1 MSTYSLEYEGI
12 PLFFWVDSVVDKQIL
27 FLLCYEGLDR
37 EMLYGCLIE
46 SGQAAKV
53 MEIDYNGILDFA
65 YRIYTKGI
73 NYERNPW
80 W

>member
-1 MSTYSLEYEGI
+1 
-12 PLFFWVDSVVDKQIL
+12 
-27 FLLCYEGLDR
+27 
-37 EMLYGCLIE
+37 MLYGYLIE
-46 SGQAAKV
+46 GGQTTKV
-53 MEIDYNGILDFA
+53 IEINYTGILDFA